1 MSVISPESLMTLE
14 AYSKARNEFRARVIA
29 HKKCRNV
36 HLGEH
41 VSLIF
46 EDELTIRYQD
56 QEILRIEKIFE
67 DEGIRGELD
76 SYNPPIPDGRNFK
89 ATMLIGYE
97 SVPERQRALAKLKG
111 VERRVFVEVKGQAR
125 VFAIADEDL
134 ERENKEKTSA
144 VHFLRFELTGAM
156 VTTLKSGA
164 KLKIGCDHAEYL
176 AHLDELEPETLA
188 SLDKDL
194 ACVAR

>member
-1 MSVISPESLMTLE
+1 MTLE
-14 AYSKARNEFRARVIA
+14 AYSKARNEYRARVIA
-29 HKKCRNV
+29 HKKCRTV

-46 EDELTIRYQD
+46 EDELTIRYQI
-56 QEILRIEKIFE
+56 QEMLRIEKIFE
-67 DEGIRGELD
+67 EEGIRGELD
-76 SYNPPIPDGRNFK
+76 SYNPLIPDGRNFK

-111 VERRVFVEVKGQAR
+111 VERRVFDEVEGQAR
-125 VFAIADEDL
+125 LFAIADEDL
-134 ERENKEKTSA
+134 ERENEEKTSA

-156 VTTLKSGA
+156 VTALKSGA
-164 KLKIGCDHAEYL
+164 QLKIGCDHAEYL

-188 SLDKDL
+188 SLVKDL
-194 ACVAR
+194 A